1 MHARRRRRPRKWLN
15 HARRPRD
22 RDRSAR
28 LTTVDRSRLLAF
40 LVAGGSTLAIGA
52 RTGNFELTVRHACF
66 LLLPLVVIAFPE
78 VSDFLFRR
86 SWAGLA
92 HGGEGPTPAV
102 VIRLAAWLA
111 LFMVVLFHQYW
122 GFVGV
127 Q

>member
-1 MHARRRRRPRKWLN
+1 
-15 HARRPRD
+15 
-22 RDRSAR
+22 
-28 LTTVDRSRLLAF
+28 VDRSSLLAL
-40 LVAGGSTLAIGA
+40 LVAGGSTLAIGV

-66 LLLPLVVIAFPE
+66 LILPLVVIAFPE
-78 VSDFLFRR
+78 VSDFIYRR

-102 VIRLAAWLA
+102 VIRLAAWL
-111 LFMVVLFHQYW
+111 LLIVVVLVHQYW